1 MTSQSLVS
9 CILAVGCFH
18 CHAISG
24 VTGRPLK
31 KTRNDGCPV
40 IYDSHGSSTNSMP
53 WFVTRFQCLHSCLA
67 NLASYPRHFLVLLLR
82 PCSRS
87 PSLRPPK
94 CFAIGTKTRRF
105 AAPNSAVQGRNGY
118 KSRAKRGVA
127 GDLQPLKIFPK
138 APFAAISVAA
148 NPPFKLF

>member
-40 IYDSHGSSTNSMP
+40 IYDSHGSSHGAPGDSNAYTTALPTLHAIPATP
-53 WFVTRFQCLHSCLA
+53 WFSCC
-67 NLASYPRHFLVLLLR
+67 ASS
-82 PCSRS
+82 SRS
-87 PSLRPPK
+87 PSSSPPK
-94 CFAIGTKTRRF
+94 RFAIGTKEPRL
-105 AAPNSAVQGRNGY
+105 AAQNSAVQGRNGY
-118 KSRAKRGVA
+118 KQRAKRGVA

-148 NPPFKLF
+148 IPPFKLF